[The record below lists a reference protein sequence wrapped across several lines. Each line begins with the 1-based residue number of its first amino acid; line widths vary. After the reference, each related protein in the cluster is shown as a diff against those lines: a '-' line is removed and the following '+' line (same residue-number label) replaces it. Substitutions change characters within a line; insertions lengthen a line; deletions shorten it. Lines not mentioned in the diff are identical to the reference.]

1 MLSTNVTMA
10 KTLTFAERNHLQ
22 MELRFGK
29 PTLSRQREIKE
40 ILKKDEE
47 KSRVLD
53 LRDEWEDE
61 GF

>member
-1 MLSTNVTMA
+1 MVKSTM
-10 KTLTFAERNHLQ
+10 TLAERNNLQ

-29 PTLSRQREIKE
+29 PSQRRKQE
-40 ILKKDEE
+40 ILELLQRDEE
-47 KSRVLD
+47 RSRILD